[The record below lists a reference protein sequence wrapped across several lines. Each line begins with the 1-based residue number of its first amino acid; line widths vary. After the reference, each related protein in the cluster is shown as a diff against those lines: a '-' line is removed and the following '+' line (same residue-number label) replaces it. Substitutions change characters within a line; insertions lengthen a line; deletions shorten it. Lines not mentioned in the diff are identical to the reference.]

1 MSSGTADRCDPVT
14 IPRQAGIYVRR
25 AREAQGLTRRQL
37 AEAAHVS
44 ERLLAALEL
53 GDAPGIG
60 LDKLLAVLDALGLKL
75 EVRGCP
81 EASNPW
87 DVPAKPRRATTVPP
101 RSAQSH
107 PTPRQRKRV
116 EQPPASARYQ
126 DVFNDFL
133 TNDLGINPASV
144 DPR

>member
-1 MSSGTADRCDPVT
+1 MTQDAADRRDPVT

-37 AEAAHVS
+37 AEAAQVS

-60 LDKLLAVLDALGLKL
+60 LDKLLAVLDALGLGL

-81 EASNPW
+81 EAVDPW
-87 DVPAKPRRATTVPP
+87 DVPAKPRRATVAAP
-101 RSAQSH
+101 RPARPSPA
-107 PTPRQRKRV
+107 PRRRKRA
-116 EQPPASARYQ
+116 EQPSALASYQ
-126 DVFNDFL
+126 DVLNDFL
-133 TNDLGINPASV
+133 TNDLGIKPA
-144 DPR
+144 PIGPF